1 MDELNLHD
9 HLSEIQFISA
19 TSLLKL
25 LRTKH
30 PFIGHY
36 TDSLLVL
43 CAYNYFADQEHC
55 TKTQQLF
62 LNMVDKDLED
72 SFELD
77 PEKVLNRFRQ
87 DKPGLFR
94 RLTLDSATQMMDI
107 VRAHDELLHQAIL
120 TNPEHVPDD
129 LFERLDRWVRRS
141 ANRTPEA
148 DRRPITSQT
157 VNVAGNNTGQPRW
170 RKHRITAAALGTV
183 AMMAGTLAYHHLDG
197 RNQHTVIASSPE
209 TLDGQARYRV
219 IDGDTIEADYGAKYR
234 LLGFD
239 APETRHSK
247 CAEERVLGQQAAKR
261 LKTLLASGEIHVIKS
276 GGFDKRDRPL
286 VRVIVDGRDVGEIL
300 ISEGLALP
308 YSPGICKKWC

>member
-1 MDELNLHD
+1 
-9 HLSEIQFISA
+9 
-19 TSLLKL
+19 
-25 LRTKH
+25 
-30 PFIGHY
+30 
-36 TDSLLVL
+36 
-43 CAYNYFADQEHC
+43 
-55 TKTQQLF
+55 
-62 LNMVDKDLED
+62 
-72 SFELD
+72 
-77 PEKVLNRFRQ
+77 
-87 DKPGLFR
+87 
-94 RLTLDSATQMMDI
+94 
-107 VRAHDELLHQAIL
+107 
-120 TNPEHVPDD
+120 
-129 LFERLDRWVRRS
+129 
-141 ANRTPEA
+141 
-148 DRRPITSQT
+148 
-157 VNVAGNNTGQPRW
+157 
-170 RKHRITAAALGTV
+170 
-183 AMMAGTLAYHHLDG
+183 MAGTLAYHHLDG